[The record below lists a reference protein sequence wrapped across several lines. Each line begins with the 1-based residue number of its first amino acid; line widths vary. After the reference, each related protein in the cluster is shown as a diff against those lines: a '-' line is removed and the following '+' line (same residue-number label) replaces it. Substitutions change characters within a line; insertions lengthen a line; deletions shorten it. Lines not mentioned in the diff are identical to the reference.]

1 MTRNEFL
8 DIVTYDDLYNADFE
22 LGIYE
27 FGNRNIQSYDSVT
40 DILDETIRSWTG
52 AWWELRDY
60 LDSFNENYYWY
71 DCANYDGPFGLYDG
85 DETFTDIRDEILRRA
100 DEEGLFDDDDCEDE
114 VECQQEIREIHVI
127 IEDFSMSDFL

>member
-8 DIVTYDDLYNADFE
+8 DIVTYDDLYNADYE
-22 LGIYE
+22 LGTYE
-27 FGNRNIQSYDSVT
+27 FDNRNIQSYDSVT
-40 DILDETIRSWTG
+40 DVLDETIRSWTG

-71 DCANYDGPFGLYDG
+71 DCDNYYGPAGLYDG

-100 DEEGLFDDDDCEDE
+100 DEEGLFDDDDCENE